1 MDIQEFFQLC
11 NGKWVS
17 QRTTHYLVEQK
28 NQSDR
33 SDLWIDFADATD
45 PEVVELCQQS
55 SLDAAQAYGGLKIRW
70 SEVAEAYQSR
80 LKTKQEGSAL
90 LVPIKDSSS
99 PMSGRILR
107 ALSNEI
113 VVGSYSLG
121 ADEALTITMSA
132 NGLVTEERLWFASPN
147 LRLRSSFT
155 QQEDG
160 AICITS
166 FCSEIRMGAPAHKS
180 DSEVETTSA
189 PAP

>member
-17 QRTTHYLVEQK
+17 QRTTHYLIEQK

-55 SLDAAQAYGGLKIRW
+55 SLDSAQAYGGLKIRW

-80 LKTKQEGSAL
+80 LKKIQEGSAL
-90 LVPIKDSSS
+90 LVPIKSSSS

-107 ALSNEI
+107 ELGNET

-121 ADEALTITMSA
+121 ADEALTITMST

-166 FCSEIRMGAPAHKS
+166 FCSEIRMGAPANKS
-180 DSEVETTSA
+180 DSEAETTSA
-189 PAP
+189 PAA

>member
-17 QRTTHYLVEQK
+17 QRTTHYLIEQK

-45 PEVVELCQQS
+45 PKVVELCQQF
-55 SLDAAQAYGGLKIRW
+55 SLDSALAYGGLKIRW
-70 SEVAEAYQSR
+70 SEVADAYQSR
-80 LKTKQEGSAL
+80 LKPKPEGSTL
-90 LVPIKDSSS
+90 LVPIKSSSS
-99 PMSGRILR
+99 PTSGQILR
-107 ALSNEI
+107 ALGNETI
-113 VVGSYSLG
+113 IGSYRFG
-121 ADEALTITMSA
+121 TDEALTITLRT

-160 AICITS
+160 AVCITS
-166 FCSEIRMGAPAHKS
+166 FCSEIRMGSPANQS
-180 DSEVETTSA
+180 TAEAETTSA
-189 PAP
+189 PAS

>member
-11 NGKWVS
+11 DGKWVS
-17 QRTTHYLVEQK
+17 QRTTHYPIEQK

-33 SDLWIDFADATD
+33 SDLWIAFADATD
-45 PEVVELCQQS
+45 PDVVGLCQEVS
-55 SLDAAQAYGGLKIRW
+55 VDSAQAYGGLKIRW

-80 LKTKQEGSAL
+80 LKKKQEGSAL
-90 LVPIKDSSS
+90 LVPIKNLST
-99 PMSGRILR
+99 PTSGRMIRKL
-107 ALSNEI
+107 
-113 VVGSYSLG
+113 GSDAITGSFSFG
-121 ADEALTITMSA
+121 TDEALTIVISA

-166 FCSEIRMGAPAHKS
+166 FCSEIRMAAAANKS
-180 DSEVETTSA
+180 DSEAETTSA
-189 PAP
+189 PAS

>member
-17 QRTTHYLVEQK
+17 QRTTHYLIEQK

-33 SDLWIDFADATD
+33 SDLWIDFVDATVPD
-45 PEVVELCQQS
+45 VAELCQQF
-55 SLDAAQAYGGLKIRW
+55 SLDADQAYGGLKIRW

-90 LVPIKDSSS
+90 LVPIKHSTSLT
-99 PMSGRILR
+99 SGQMLR
-107 ALSNEI
+107 QLGTETRA
-113 VVGSYSLG
+113 GSYSFG
-121 ADEALTITMSA
+121 TDEALTITVNI

-155 QQEDG
+155 QQADG

-166 FCSEIRMGAPAHKS
+166 FCSEIRMGAPANKA
-180 DSEVETTSA
+180 DSEAETTST
-189 PAP
+189 PTT

>member
-17 QRTTHYLVEQK
+17 QRTTHYLIEQK

-33 SDLWIDFADATD
+33 SDLWIDVVDATD
-45 PEVVELCQQS
+45 SDVAELCQQFA
-55 SLDAAQAYGGLKIRW
+55 LDAAQAHGGLKIRW
-70 SEVAEAYQSR
+70 SEVTEAYQSR
-80 LKTKQEGSAL
+80 LKPKQEGSAS
-90 LVPIKDSSS
+90 LVPIKHSTS
-99 PMSGRILR
+99 PTSGQLLR
-107 ALSNEI
+107 QLGTATGT
-113 VVGSYSLG
+113 GSYSFG
-121 ADEALTITMSA
+121 ADEALTITINI

-166 FCSEIRMGAPAHKS
+166 FCSEIRMGAPANKS
-180 DSEVETTSA
+180 DADAETTSA
-189 PAP
+189 PAT

>member
-17 QRTTHYLVEQK
+17 QRTTHYLIEQK

-33 SDLWIDFADATD
+33 SDLWIDFIDATVPD
-45 PEVVELCQQS
+45 VAELCQQF

-90 LVPIKDSSS
+90 LVPIKS
-99 PMSGRILR
+99 PASPTSGQMLR
-107 ALSNEI
+107 QLGPETGT
-113 VVGSYSLG
+113 GSYSFG
-121 ADEALTITMSA
+121 ADEALTITINI

-155 QQEDG
+155 QQKNG

-166 FCSEIRMGAPAHKS
+166 FCSEIRMGAPANKS
-180 DSEVETTSA
+180 NADAETT
-189 PAP
+189 PAPTT